1 MSQDQVLEPRL
12 SRSVVST
19 PTEVTDQTKPEAAN
33 PEPVDPSTDARTL
46 ANRNNAQK
54 SCGPKTEAGREIS
67 SRNATKHGLFVAD
80 LSKYLSP
87 DELARYDLFTNGI
100 VNDLHP
106 VGDLEF
112 ILARRAADIQ
122 FRLELLRT
130 AELHSYSGYYT
141 LSSSMASR
149 IDNHRDPLALVSLY
163 DSRFTRSF
171 KATMDELRQLQKARK
186 EEELAALKELKAI
199 ASAHFHQGKTFDPA
213 IFGFDISR
221 ELVFQKAHFNAARG
235 LADNSPGN
243 DRVQK
248 MVVDC
253 TAKKAKKAA

>member
-1 MSQDQVLEPRL
+1 MSQDQIP
-12 SRSVVST
+12 SDVSI
-19 PTEVTDQTKPEAAN
+19 PDSPVEVGDQTKPAA
-33 PEPVDPSTDARTL
+33 VDPNPATDARTL

-87 DELARYDLFTNGI
+87 DELARYELFTNGI

-106 VGDLEF
+106 VGDLEL

-130 AELHSYSGYYT
+130 AELHAYSSYGI
-141 LSSSMASR
+141 LVSSMASR

-171 KATMDELRQLQKARK
+171 KSTMDELRLLQKARK
-186 EEELAALKELKAI
+186 DQELAALAELKAI
-199 ASAHFHQGKTFDPA
+199 ASAHFQQNKTFDPA
-213 IFGFDISR
+213 TFGFVISPD
-221 ELVFQKAHFNAARG
+221 LVFQKAHLDDART
-235 LADNSPGN
+235 LAFQATGN

-253 TAKKAKKAA
+253 TAKRAKKAA

>member
-1 MSQDQVLEPRL
+1 MTQDQVPSNVNTL
-12 SRSVVST
+12 VSSAVGVRD
-19 PTEVTDQTKPEAAN
+19 PTQPEAAN
-33 PEPVDPSTDARTL
+33 PEASIDARTL
-46 ANRNNAQK
+46 ANRSNAQK
-54 SCGPKTEAGREIS
+54 STGPKTEAGREIS

-80 LSKYLSP
+80 LSKYLTP
-87 DELARYDLFTNGI
+87 DELVRYDLFTNGI

-130 AELHSYSGYYT
+130 AELHAYSGDYT
-141 LSSSMASR
+141 LVASMAAR

-171 KATMDELRQLQKARK
+171 KATMDELRLLQKARK
-186 EEELAALKELKAI
+186 EEELSMLKELKSI
-199 ASAHFHQGKTFDPA
+199 ATAHFEQGKTFDPA
-213 IFGFDISR
+213 IFGFVISR
-221 ELVFQKAHFNAARG
+221 DLVFQKAHFHAARG
-235 LADNSPGN
+235 LADNAIGN

-248 MVVDC
+248 TVVDC
-253 TAKKAKKAA
+253 TAKRAKKAA